1 MIKYITIESKQSI
14 KSDESIIL
22 SVFSEFIKVESI
34 ETGTHHIN
42 LYYNHET
49 DVLFSEVILNMM
61 SDTLTDLR
69 IYVSHQFDTL
79 DQLTFHQAYI
89 KRKMSDIPFNKYVY
103 LDDKIILRHFI
114 KAIDQEMKRMFLRKF
129 ELDHPMIES
138 IKTYLES
145 DQNMSLAAKKLYVHR
160 NTLIQR
166 IDKFFQVT
174 GFDIRLFND
183 AFLIYHLLI

>member
-1 MIKYITIESKQSI
+1 MIKYITIESKKPI
-14 KSDESIIL
+14 KSDESVIL
-22 SVFSEFIKVESI
+22 SVFSDFIKVESI
-34 ETGTHHIN
+34 ETTSNHIH

-49 DVLFSEVILNMM
+49 DMVFSDIILNIM

-79 DQLTFHQAYI
+79 EQLSVHQQFI
-89 KRKMSDIPFNKYVY
+89 QRKMTDIPFNKYVY
-103 LDDKIILRHFI
+103 LDDKIILRHYI
-114 KAIDQEMKRMFLRKF
+114 KTIDSEMKRMFLKKF
-129 ELDHPMIES
+129 EQDHQMIES

-145 DQNMSLAAKKLYVHR
+145 NQNMSLAAKKLYLHR

-174 GFDIRLFND
+174 GFDVRLFND
-183 AFLIYHLLI
+183 AFLIYHLII